1 VFVYDTQITFIYSEY
16 MLCALGL
23 NLRCFS
29 YYSSDSKK
37 KKTEKAVLCLLILDV
52 YLYTYACMHSIYHLS
67 NIFRYH
73 LLSILCQAY
82 TMTATLTKPFSSSPL
97 LLLLFCLEKILPPA
111 LVKANDWKYSIVD
124 VNPYWKLQ
132 NIHPFLRR

>member
-1 VFVYDTQITFIYSEY
+1 

-67 NIFRYH
+67 N
-73 LLSILCQAY
+73 
-82 TMTATLTKPFSSSPL
+82 TLTKPFSSSPL

-111 LVKANDWKYSIVD
+111 LVKAND
-124 VNPYWKLQ
+124 
-132 NIHPFLRR
+132 

>member
-1 VFVYDTQITFIYSEY
+1 MILKLHLYTLSICCVPWVLIWDVFLIIVQTQ
-16 MLCALGL
+16 
-23 NLRCFS
+23 
-29 YYSSDSKK
+29 KK

>member
-1 VFVYDTQITFIYSEY
+1 MILKLHLYTLSICCVPWVLIWDVFLIIVQTQK
-16 MLCALGL
+16 
-23 NLRCFS
+23 
-29 YYSSDSKK
+29 KK

-52 YLYTYACMHSIYHLS
+52 YLYTYACTHSIYHLS